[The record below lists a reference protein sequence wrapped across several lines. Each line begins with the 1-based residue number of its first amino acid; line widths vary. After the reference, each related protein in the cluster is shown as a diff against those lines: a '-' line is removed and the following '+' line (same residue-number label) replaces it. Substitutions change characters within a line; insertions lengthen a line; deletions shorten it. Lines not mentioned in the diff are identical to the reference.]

1 MKTIDEALS
10 LILQQAAPLESEVVD
25 IQKAYNRI
33 LMEDITADRDYPPF
47 NRAMMDGYAL
57 NTSDWNESNIRKFKL
72 IGELHAGAVPQQ
84 KPGKGECLKIMTGA
98 AVPTEVDAVIKVEL
112 SKQEGDMISFEENN
126 NLLKWRNI
134 ALQGEDKKTG
144 DVLAKKGQVCNASII
159 STLAVTGKTRIKV
172 AKLPTVSIISTGTE
186 VLPPDSPILPHQIRD
201 SNSYALQSLLKK
213 YNIELQHKL
222 LIPDD
227 KDQLMEAVAKGLQSD
242 VLILSGGVSMG
253 DADFVPEVLSLNGV
267 KNIFHKIQ
275 VKPGK
280 PLWFGKKEN
289 GSVVFGLPGNPMS
302 CQVGFRVF
310 VEPYITAILGLLKP
324 QNLYLPLMTQHQ
336 KKSKYREYF
345 PCKIVIK
352 EGKTFLE
359 TNRYNGS
366 GDITA
371 MIGSDGLAVHP
382 AESSILAENTITEFL
397 PW

>member
-1 MKTIDEALS
+1 M
-10 LILQQAAPLESEVVD
+10 
-25 IQKAYNRI
+25 
-33 LMEDITADRDYPPF
+33 
-47 NRAMMDGYAL
+47 
-57 NTSDWNESNIRKFKL
+57 
-72 IGELHAGAVPQQ
+72 
-84 KPGKGECLKIMTGA
+84 
-98 AVPTEVDAVIKVEL
+98 
-112 SKQEGDMISFEENN
+112 
-126 NLLKWRNI
+126 
-134 ALQGEDKKTG
+134 
-144 DVLAKKGQVCNASII
+144 AKKGQVCNASII
-159 STLAVTGKTRIKV
+159 SALAVTGKTKIKV

-201 SNSYALQSLLKK
+201 SNSFALQSLLKK

-227 KDQLMEAVAKGLQSD
+227 KNQLMAAVAKGLQSD

-253 DADFVPEVLSLNGV
+253 DADFVPEVLNLNGV

-275 VKPGK
+275 IKPGK

-289 GSVVFGLPGNPMS
+289 GAVVFGLPGNPMS

-310 VEPYITAILGLLKP
+310 VEPYLRAILGLGKA
-324 QNLYLPLMTQHQ
+324 QNLFLPLVRAHQ
-336 KKSKYREYF
+336 KRSKFAEYF
-345 PCKIVIK
+345 PCKIIIE

-366 GDITA
+366 GDISA

-382 AESSILAENTITEFL
+382 AGSSILTKNTVIEFL